1 MIRFYLVCFLVFQ
14 FLYSNSQIP
23 TGYYNSAQGLTGI
36 PLKQALHNI
45 IKNHNSVSYS
55 SLWSYFQQTD
65 KKANGKVWDMYSD
78 NPNGTP
84 PYEYTYTSDQCG
96 SYSGE
101 GVCYNR
107 EHSWPQSWFNS
118 NSPMVSDLFHL
129 YPTDGYVNGKRGDN
143 PYGNV
148 GSVTWTSLNGSK
160 LGYCNFPGY
169 TGLVFEPIDE
179 YKGDL
184 ARTYFYMSV
193 RYYTED
199 GSWLTNDMVIKSDI
213 KDWALKNLYEWHL
226 ADTVSQKE
234 IDRNNKVYG
243 IQNNRNPFIDHPEYV
258 EMVWNTI
265 LGIQNHNENVYSFKL
280 FPNPT
285 TDNVN
290 ISINSKI
297 DFSSAKINIYNNLGQ
312 KVSNSIIQE
321 KNSKIDVSYL
331 PKGFYLV
338 SITIDDANYFERLFI
353 E

>member
-23 TGYYNSAQGLTGI
+23 NGYYNSAQGLTGV

-45 IKNHNSVSYS
+45 IKNHYSVSYS
-55 SLWSYFQQTD
+55 ALWSYFQQTD
-65 KKANGKVWDMYSD
+65 KKPNGKVWDMYSD
-78 NPNGTP
+78 KPNGTL
-84 PYEYTYTSDQCG
+84 PYEYTFSTDQCG

-101 GVCYNR
+101 GSCYNR

-118 NSPMVSDLFHL
+118 NSPMTSDLFHL
-129 YPTDGYVNGKRGDN
+129 YPTDGYVNGKHGDN
-143 PYGNV
+143 PFGNV

-160 LGYCNFPGY
+160 LGYCNYPGY
-169 TGLVFEPIDE
+169 SGLVFEPIDE
-179 YKGDL
+179 YKGDF
-184 ARTYFYMSV
+184 ARSFFYMSV

-199 GSWLTNDMVIKSDI
+199 GSWQTNDMVTKSEI
-213 KDWALKNLYEWHL
+213 NEWALKNLYEWHL

-243 IQNNRNPFIDHPEYV
+243 IQNNRNPFIDHPEFV

-265 LGIQNHNENVYSFKL
+265 LGIQNHSEKMYSFNL
-280 FPNPT
+280 FPNPAKESF
-285 TDNVN
+285 N
-290 ISINSKI
+290 ISINAKT
-297 DFSSAKINIYNNLGQ
+297 DFSSAQINIYNNLGQ

-321 KNSKIDVSYL
+321 NNSKIDVSNL

>member
-1 MIRFYLVCFLVFQ
+1 MIRIYLVCFLVFQ

-45 IKNHNSVSYS
+45 INGHTSVSYDA
-55 SLWSYFQQTD
+55 LWSYFQQTD

-78 NPNGTP
+78 NPSGTS
-84 PYEYTYTSDQCG
+84 PYEYTFSTDQCG
-96 SYSGE
+96 NYNAE

-107 EHSWPQSWFNS
+107 EHSWPQSWFNES
-118 NSPMVSDLFHL
+118 SPMKSDLFHL

-143 PYGNV
+143 PYGDV
-148 GSVTWTSLNGSK
+148 GTANWTSQNGSK
-160 LGYCNFPGY
+160 LGPCIDSGY
-169 TGLVFEPIDE
+169 TGTVFEPIDE
-179 YKGDL
+179 YKGDF

-199 GSWLTNDMVIKSDI
+199 ASWQSNTMVTKSEI
-213 KDWALKNLYEWHL
+213 NDWALKTLYQWNLD
-226 ADTVSQKE
+226 DTVSQKE
-234 IDRNNKVYG
+234 IDRNNKIYG
-243 IQNNRNPFIDHPEYV
+243 IQHNRNPFIDHPEYSV
-258 EMVWNTI
+258 LVWNTI
-265 LGIQNHNENVYSFKL
+265 LKIENLNKDYYSFSIY
-280 FPNPT
+280 PNPT